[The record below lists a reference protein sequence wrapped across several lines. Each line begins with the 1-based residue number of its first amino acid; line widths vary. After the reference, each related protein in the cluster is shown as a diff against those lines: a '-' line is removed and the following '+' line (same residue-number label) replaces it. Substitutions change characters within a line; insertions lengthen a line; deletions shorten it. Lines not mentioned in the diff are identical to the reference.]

1 MTWVKKRRNGGK
13 ILTTMRSR
21 SRFPAALACLCAM
34 FFAQAAFALAACN
47 PVQAQSR
54 AHMIAQQAES
64 APCHQPAENAHL
76 CLTHCQAGEQT
87 LDKHQVKVPD
97 ASAEPVLLPR
107 AAPLAAHVSRA
118 FARVPLPATGPPAR
132 ILYRT
137 LRI

>member
-1 MTWVKKRRNGGK
+1 M
-13 ILTTMRSR
+13 LLAMRSR
-21 SRFPAALACLCAM
+21 ARFLPALACLCAM

-47 PVQAQSR
+47 PMQAQSR
-54 AHMIAQQAES
+54 AHMIAQQAEA
-64 APCHQPAENAHL
+64 APCHQPADNANL

-97 ASAEPVLLPR
+97 ASAESVPVLR
-107 AAPLAAHVSRA
+107 AAPPAAHVARG
-118 FARVPLPATGPPAR
+118 FARVPLAATGPPAR